1 MLADLNKSASL
12 TGPSLAVDAP
22 TAYIG
27 LKRSKL
33 IKTVVLPIENRL
45 YSLFVTLRIFS
56 FLTKGTHSHPPAKAW
71 RHSRSNS
78 KSNFHYYSST
88 SFGSQVMILFSGEKS
103 AAAASNLRRKDL
115 GLLKLLLKFV

>member
-27 LKRSKL
+27 LKRSNL

-45 YSLFVTLRIFS
+45 HSLSVTLRIFS
-56 FLTKGTHSHPPAKAW
+56 FLTKGTRSHPPAKAW

-78 KSNFHYYSST
+78 NSQWFLYGKS
-88 SFGSQVMILFSGEKS
+88 
-103 AAAASNLRRKDL
+103 
-115 GLLKLLLKFV
+115 